1 MGSDPVFGKWR
12 SRLWPVHG
20 YELKKVIPMVL
31 MFFLVLFNYQI
42 LRDIKDALVVTS
54 EGSGAEII
62 PFLKFWG
69 VLPGAIFFVMLYMKM
84 SNKLS
89 KKALFYSSVM
99 PFALFFAF
107 FPLLYAFR
115 HTLHPEAFADQLQSI
130 LPQGFM
136 GLIAIFRNWTYSL
149 FYIMSELWG
158 SVALSLLY
166 WGFANDTNK
175 VSESKRFYPLF
186 GLLGNLSLPAAGVI
200 IIAAGQF
207 RSVAAPDVDTWQLT
221 LNWLMFAVVLG
232 SLGIMA
238 LYWWMHRYVFTD
250 SRFVNTEP
258 KKNKKKRP
266 HMGMIESIKYLASSK
281 YLCLLSLLIVGYGF
295 SINLIE
301 VTWKNQLKLQY
312 PDPSSYL
319 EFMGIFTS
327 ITGIATIFMMLFVGG
342 NVIRRFGWT
351 VGALFTPI
359 VLLITGTGFFIC
371 VLGGDAASGVVSL
384 MGTTPLMMA
393 VILGC
398 AQNVM
403 SKSSKYSLFD
413 PTKEMAYIPLDEEQ
427 KVKGK
432 AALDVVGARM
442 GKSGGA
448 LVQQGLIIIFGTISA
463 ITPYLGGIL
472 LIIILA
478 WCYAAFRL
486 GGMFNKEVNA
496 SKKASDSAA

>member
-1 MGSDPVFGKWR
+1 
-12 SRLWPVHG
+12 
-20 YELKKVIPMVL
+20 
-31 MFFLVLFNYQI
+31 
-42 LRDIKDALVVTS
+42 
-54 EGSGAEII
+54 
-62 PFLKFWG
+62 
-69 VLPGAIFFVMLYMKM
+69 
-84 SNKLS
+84 
-89 KKALFYSSVM
+89 
-99 PFALFFAF
+99 
-107 FPLLYAFR
+107 
-115 HTLHPEAFADQLQSI
+115 
-130 LPQGFM
+130 M

-186 GLLGNLSLPAAGVI
+186 GMLGNLSLPAAGAI

-207 RSVAAPDVDTWQLT
+207 RNTAAQGVDTWQLT
-221 LNWLMFAVVLG
+221 LNWLMIAVVIG
-232 SLGIMA
+232 SIGIMA

-250 SRFVNTEP
+250 PRFVNTEP
-258 KKNKKKRP
+258 RKKKKKRP
-266 HMGMIESIKYLASSK
+266 QMGMVESIKYLASSK
-281 YLCLLSLLIVGYGF
+281 YMCLLSLLIVGYGF

-359 VLLITGTGFFIC
+359 VLLVTGTGFFIC
-371 VLGGDAASGVVSL
+371 VLGGDAVNGIISVL
-384 MGTTPLMMA
+384 GTTPLMMA

-398 AQNVM
+398 AQNVL

-413 PTKEMAYIPLDEEQ
+413 PTKEMAYIHWMKNKRL
-427 KVKGK
+427 K
-432 AALDVVGARM
+432 AKLHLTLWVQGWVNPVV
-442 GKSGGA
+442 
-448 LVQQGLIIIFGTISA
+448 L
-463 ITPYLGGIL
+463 
-472 LIIILA
+472 
-478 WCYAAFRL
+478 
-486 GGMFNKEVNA
+486 
-496 SKKASDSAA
+496 